1 MATTLKFYA
10 DSALTQPLDTNP
22 LTLDREIGAGPVE
35 KQIFLGSVETSRYF
49 VPDADSQITA
59 SITDSDTGAGFDK
72 ADITLALTQAALDTA
87 VAGDPLDVGTQI
99 DSGAVN
105 AVPVWVRFS
114 GSSGTPL
121 SSSDLGLTTNVVR
134 EYAA

>member
-10 DSALTQPLDTNP
+10 DSSLTQPLDTNP

-35 KQIFLGSVETSRYF
+35 KQIFLGSVEASRYF
-49 VPDADSQITA
+49 VPDTDTQITA
-59 SITDSDTGAGFDK
+59 SITDSDTNAGF
-72 ADITLALTQAALDTA
+72 ASTDITLALTQSALDTA
-87 VAGDPLDVGTQI
+87 TAGAALDVGTQI
-99 DSGAVN
+99 DSGTVN

-114 GSSGTPL
+114 GTSGTPL
-121 SSSDLGLTTNVVR
+121 STSDLGLTTNVVR